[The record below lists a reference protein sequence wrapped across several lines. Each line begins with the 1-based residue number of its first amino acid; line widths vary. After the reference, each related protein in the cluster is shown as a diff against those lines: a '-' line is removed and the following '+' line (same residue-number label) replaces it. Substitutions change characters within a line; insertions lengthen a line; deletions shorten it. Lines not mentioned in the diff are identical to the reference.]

1 MTNKKSIVAAKALLA
16 LSGKSLTYNA
26 EKTCI

>member
-1 MTNKKSIVAAKALLA
+1 MTNKKSIVAAKALSA

-26 EKTCI
+26 EKDL